1 MIKISQ
7 GLDDLL
13 TPLGE
18 NLEGKNRVHYIYVPD
33 EREEDLVSEQIDE
46 RICSPSWFRRCY

>member
-1 MIKISQ
+1 MTC
-7 GLDDLL
+7 L

-18 NLEGKNRVHYIYVPD
+18 NLEVKNRISIVYVPD

-46 RICSPSWFRRCY
+46 RILASSWFRRCY